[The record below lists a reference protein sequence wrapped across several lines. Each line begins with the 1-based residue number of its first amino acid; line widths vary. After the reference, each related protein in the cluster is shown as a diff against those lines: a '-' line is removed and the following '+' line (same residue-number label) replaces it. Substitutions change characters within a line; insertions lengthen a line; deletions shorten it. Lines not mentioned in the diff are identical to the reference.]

1 MQGLHQVITY
11 IYEEFC
17 PKQIQEPLP
26 TKEPFDDPE
35 MPPLLEYRESFDEI
49 EIPPPPLVER
59 IERIESFDTES
70 RPKAITWCEYIYGC
84 CKKEKQKQ

>member
-17 PKQIQEPLP
+17 PKQIQKPLP

-59 IERIESFDTES
+59 IDTES
-70 RPKAITWCEYIYGC
+70 KAITWCEYIYGC